1 MSKLIVWNIMS
12 LDGYFEGRE
21 PWDLA
26 THELV
31 WGEELE
37 QFSKDQLREASVIL
51 FGRATYEGMAAYW
64 QKAEGEMADGMN
76 TLPKAVVSTTLTHAD
91 WRNTRVLRSVGE
103 VMAVKAESAS
113 PVYVFGSAK
122 LVAALSEAGLV
133 DEYRVCISPILL
145 GGGSPLF
152 KGGERQKLH
161 LLEARALSNGG
172 VILRY
177 APA

>member
-51 FGRATYEGMAAYW
+51 FGRATYEGWRHTGRRLRAR
-64 QKAEGEMADGMN
+64 
-76 TLPKAVVSTTLTHAD
+76 LPM
-91 WRNTRVLRSVGE
+91 G
-103 VMAVKAESAS
+103 
-113 PVYVFGSAK
+113 
-122 LVAALSEAGLV
+122 
-133 DEYRVCISPILL
+133 
-145 GGGSPLF
+145 
-152 KGGERQKLH
+152 
-161 LLEARALSNGG
+161 
-172 VILRY
+172 
-177 APA
+177 